1 MSWDICRFIELRYFP
16 CLRDIW
22 LHHCSNEC
30 YNFKI
35 NIYTSQAFRK
45 VVICWNRI
53 LERWNTSVWRLLKT
67 VLKNELTV
75 ERLANS
81 WTISYFWTKRWTIRI
96 RSERL
101 SSGRLEI
108 RIWVLKW
115 YNYPLNDYE
124 NVGTIMDSSSAHCLY
139 FGHRFFI
146 RTPIWVNQSLKNPG
160 NRGLQFLCCNFFQ
173 IMQLWDRYELWK
185 ADVSYGN
192 IYKPRFVSLP
202 LYRNKY

>member
-1 MSWDICRFIELRYFP
+1 MLNCSIWPICKTYTIEFNNYFELRYLQVHRITLLSLSSRYLTAPLFQWM
-16 CLRDIW
+16 L
-22 LHHCSNEC
+22 
-30 YNFKI
+30 NFKI

-101 SSGRLEI
+101 ISGWLEI

-115 YNYPLNDYE
+115 DNYPFKRL
-124 NVGTIMDSSSAHCLY
+124 
-139 FGHRFFI
+139 
-146 RTPIWVNQSLKNPG
+146 
-160 NRGLQFLCCNFFQ
+160 
-173 IMQLWDRYELWK
+173 
-185 ADVSYGN
+185 
-192 IYKPRFVSLP
+192 
-202 LYRNKY
+202 

>member
-1 MSWDICRFIELRYFP
+1 MHLWHMFCKSSKGGDCCSKQCSIALFDQFAKHIQLNLTISLSWDICRFIELRSFP
-16 CLRDIW
+16 CLWDIW

-101 SSGRLEI
+101 HSGRFEI
-108 RIWVLKW
+108 RIWGFKW
-115 YNYPLNDYE
+115 DDYP
-124 NVGTIMDSSSAHCLY
+124 
-139 FGHRFFI
+139 
-146 RTPIWVNQSLKNPG
+146 
-160 NRGLQFLCCNFFQ
+160 FQ
-173 IMQLWDRYELWK
+173 RL
-185 ADVSYGN
+185 
-192 IYKPRFVSLP
+192 
-202 LYRNKY
+202 